1 MTIYT
6 GACGGTL
13 RAPNGNITSPSYP
26 GNYPKNKRC
35 LWKIMG
41 PEGQKISLKF
51 DKFQL
56 EGTGNGVSLYSFL
69 EKNFKFRLESTTEKR
84 MMLINGIGIPQDI
97 CIF

>member
-1 MTIYT
+1 
-6 GACGGTL
+6 
-13 RAPNGNITSPSYP
+13 
-26 GNYPKNKRC
+26 
-35 LWKIMG
+35 MG

-56 EGTGNGVSLYSFL
+56 EGTGNGVSLYSFS

-84 MMLINGIGIPQDI
+84 MMPINGIGIPQDI